1 MQSKLLPT
9 LGGDFHIL
17 LRCKVLSKH
26 PVPVLP
32 PLRSHKSMGIG
43 QCESSVR
50 VTKTHSRVGEWEA
63 RKAQCK
69 DRSALAAELCMGAM
83 PARSIL
89 WSYVDTEQEDSMR
102 VCFSPSVS
110 TKEQDLQ

>member
-50 VTKTHSRVGEWEA
+50 VTKTHSRVGEWEV

-69 DRSALAAELCMGAM
+69 DRSALAAELSAWEPCQHA
-83 PARSIL
+83 
-89 WSYVDTEQEDSMR
+89 
-102 VCFSPSVS
+102 PSFGPTRIQNRKTV
-110 TKEQDLQ
+110 